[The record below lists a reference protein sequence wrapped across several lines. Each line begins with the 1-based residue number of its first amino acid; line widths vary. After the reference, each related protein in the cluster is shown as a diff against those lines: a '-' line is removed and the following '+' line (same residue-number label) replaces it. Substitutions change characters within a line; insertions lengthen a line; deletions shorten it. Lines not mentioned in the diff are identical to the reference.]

1 MRITLGVLAGL
12 SLAAAFGGCDL
23 ISEATSNQI
32 MLAQLIQ
39 TPTQQVGTPGG
50 TQTIAGHVV
59 TNVFLGT
66 RESSTD
72 TSPPTPTTGAKVH
85 VEFGNGESVDL
96 PEAGSGNYSATDTVT
111 YTPGN
116 TYRFVAE
123 VGSDTFAVSVT
134 APPSEHIDEFH
145 PDGGFT
151 VQDPFIPV
159 SANTD
164 LTLHRAPADG
174 QQTIALTTVVP
185 VSSTGPGQPNYIDP
199 PLDANTLLNVVL
211 DPTQYEQPTVTVDGT
226 KAWPACDPADYLVTV
241 TGLKK
246 GDAEGSNLFLGSTAL
261 AGSADGAP
269 AHCQ

>member
-1 MRITLGVLAGL
+1 MRNTLGVLAAI
-12 SLAAAFGGCDL
+12 SLAAVFGGCDL
-23 ISEATSNQI
+23 ISEATSNQV
-32 MLAQLIQ
+32 MLAQLLQSPEQ
-39 TPTQQVGTPGG
+39 TVAG
-50 TQTIAGHVV
+50 QTVPAGVV

-66 RESSTD
+66 RQSSTD

-85 VEFGNGESVDL
+85 VEFGDGQSVDL
-96 PEAGSGNYSATDTVT
+96 PDQGDGNYRSTSVE
-111 YTPGN
+111 YVPGD
-116 TYRFVAE
+116 TYRFVAV

-151 VQDPFIPV
+151 VQNPFIPV
-159 SANTD
+159 SANAD
-164 LTLHRAPADG
+164 LTLHRAPANG
-174 QQTIALTTVVP
+174 EETIALTTIVP
-185 VSSTGPGQPNYIDP
+185 VSSTGPGQPSFDP

-211 DPTQYEQPTVTVDGT
+211 DPAQYEKPTVTVDGT